1 MCYPE
6 PLPGNRAMANTKR
19 IGLRDL
25 RALGPNQEIWD
36 AAVAGFGARRRSG
49 TAVAFILMYRNAD
62 GRLKR
67 FTIGKLGSPWTP
79 DTARLEAVRLLGEV
93 AKGGDPAQDKQGRR
107 KADTVAELCD
117 LYLEDAEAGR
127 VLGRGGKPKKPG
139 TIAFDRGAIEG
150 HIKPLLGSRTVVSVT
165 KADIERFMHD
175 VAAGKTAATRKT
187 KPRGVS
193 RVRGGRG
200 IATRVVGLLDA
211 IFTYAVDHR
220 MRPDNPVSR
229 VRKCAEGR
237 RERRL
242 TDEEYEKLGAALE
255 RAAIWPAAVECMRF
269 LALTGWR
276 AGEALALRWH
286 DVDLVR
292 RVAVLSDTKS
302 GRSVRP
308 LSNAACDALRRMTW
322 IGDNALV
329 FPASRGDGVMSGFK
343 RFSRRIVAMAGLPRE
358 VTPHVLRHSFASLAA
373 DLGLSEP
380 TIGALI
386 GHKGNSVTSRY
397 LHGADAVLLAA
408 ADQVARRTAELMGET
423 QASAKVVELRAAS
436 A

>member
-1 MCYPE
+1 MK
-6 PLPGNRAMANTKR
+6 NTKR

-25 RALGPNQEIWD
+25 RALKPNQEIWD
-36 AAVAGFGARRRSG
+36 AAVAGFGARRRTG
-49 TAVAFILMYRNAD
+49 TTVAFVLMYRNAD
-62 GRLKR
+62 GRLR
-67 FTIGKLGSPWTP
+67 RHTIGRLGSPWTP

-117 LYLEDAEAGR
+117 LYVSDAEAGR
-127 VLGRGGKPKKPG
+127 ILGRGGRPKKPS
-139 TIAFDRGAIEG
+139 TVAFDRGAIEG

-165 KADIERFMHD
+165 KADIERFMHA
-175 VAAGKTAATRKT
+175 VADGKTASTRKT

-200 IATRVVGLLDA
+200 IATRVVGLMGGV
-211 IFTYAVDHR
+211 FTFAVDHQ

-229 VRKCAEGR
+229 VRKFAEGR

-242 TDEEYEKLGAALE
+242 TDEECAKLGAALTQ
-255 RAAIWPAAVECMRF
+255 ADATVWPAAVACMRF

-276 AGEALALRWH
+276 AGEALSLRWR

-292 RVAVLSDTKS
+292 RVAILPDTKS

-308 LSNAACDALRRMTW
+308 LSNAACDALKGMTRL
-322 IGDNALV
+322 GDDKLV
-329 FPASRGDGVMSGFK
+329 FPASRGDGMMSGFK
-343 RFSRRIVAMAGLPRE
+343 RFSRRIVAMAGLPRG

-380 TIGALI
+380 TVGALI
-386 GHKGNSVTSRY
+386 GHKGSSTTSRY
-397 LHGADAVLLAA
+397 MHSADAVLLAA
-408 ADQVARRTAELMGET
+408 ADQVARRTVELLGET
-423 QASAKVVELRAAS
+423 SSAAKVVELRAAS

>member
-1 MCYPE
+1 
-6 PLPGNRAMANTKR
+6 MANAKR

-25 RALGPNQEIWD
+25 KALKPNEEIWD
-36 AAVAGFGARRRSG
+36 GAVAGFGARRRSG
-49 TAVAFILMYRNAD
+49 TAVAFVLMYRNAD
-62 GRLKR
+62 GRLRR

-79 DTARLEAVRLLGEV
+79 DMAREEAVRILGEV
-93 AKGGDPAQDKQGRR
+93 VKGSDPAANKQNRR

-117 LYLEDAEAGR
+117 LYLADAEAGR
-127 VLGRGGKPKKPG
+127 ILGRGGKPKKPG

-150 HIKPLLGSRTVVSVT
+150 HIKRLIGSRAVPSIE
-165 KADIERFMHD
+165 KRDIEKFMHD
-175 VAAGKTAATRKT
+175 VASGKTAATRKT

-200 IATRVVGLLDA
+200 AATRVVGLLGG
-211 IFTYAVDHR
+211 IFTYAVDHK
-220 MRPDNPVSR
+220 MRADNPVSR
-229 VRKCAEGR
+229 VRKYAENR

-242 TDEEYEKLGAALE
+242 SDEEYTQFGAGLRQAE
-255 RAAIWPAAVECMRF
+255 AAMWPPAVACMRF

-276 AGEALALRWH
+276 AGEALGLRSR

-292 RVAVLSDTKS
+292 RTAFLPDSKT
-302 GRSVRP
+302 GRSMRP
-308 LSNAACDALRRMTW
+308 LSYAACDVLRSMTRLS
-322 IGDNALV
+322 DDTLV
-329 FPASRGDGVMSGFK
+329 FPATRGDGVMSGFK
-343 RFSRRIVAMAGLPRE
+343 RFSRRIIALSGLPRE

-386 GHKGNSVTSRY
+386 GHKGHSVTSRY
-397 LHGADAVLLAA
+397 MHGADGVLLAA
-408 ADQVARRTAELMGET
+408 ADAVARRTAELMGET
-423 QASAKVVELRAAS
+423 SPAAKVVELRSAS

>member
-1 MCYPE
+1 MV
-6 PLPGNRAMANTKR
+6 GSTAMANAKR

-25 RALGPNQEIWD
+25 KALGPNQEIWD
-36 AAVAGFGARRRSG
+36 GAVTGFGARRRSG
-49 TAVAFILMYRNAD
+49 TAVAFVLMYRNAE
-62 GRLKR
+62 GRFKR
-67 FTIGKLGSPWTP
+67 YTIGKVGSPWTP
-79 DTARLEAVRLLGEV
+79 NTARLEAVRLLGEV
-93 AKGGDPAQDKQGRR
+93 AKGGDPAADKQNQR
-107 KADTVAELCD
+107 KAETVAQLCD
-117 LYLEDAEAGR
+117 LYLADAEAGR
-127 VLGRGGKPKKPG
+127 VLGRSGKPKKPG

-175 VAAGKTAATRKT
+175 VAAGKTASTRKT

-200 IATRVVGLLDA
+200 IATRVVGLLGA

-229 VRKCAEGR
+229 VRKYAEGR

-242 TDEEYEKLGAALE
+242 SDDEYMRLGEGLRAAE
-255 RAAIWPAAVECMRF
+255 AAIWAAAVECMRF

-276 AGEALALRWH
+276 AGEALSLRWR
-286 DVDLVR
+286 DVDLAR

-308 LSNAACDALRRMTW
+308 LSNLACDALRRMTW
-322 IGDNALV
+322 TRNDALV
-329 FPASRGDGVMSGFK
+329 FPASRGDGAMSGFK

-380 TIGALI
+380 TIGAMI
-386 GHKGNSVTSRY
+386 GHKGHSVTSRY
-397 LHGADAVLLAA
+397 MHGADGVLLAA
-408 ADQVARRTAELMGET
+408 ADQVARRTGELMGDT
-423 QASAKVVELRAAS
+423 QPDGTIIPLKNSRA
-436 A
+436 

>member
-1 MCYPE
+1 
-6 PLPGNRAMANTKR
+6 MANTKR

-25 RALGPNQEIWD
+25 KALGPNQEIWD

-49 TAVAFILMYRNAD
+49 TAVAFVLMYRNAS
-62 GRLKR
+62 GRLR
-67 FTIGKLGSPWTP
+67 RHTIGRLGSPWTP

-93 AKGGDPAQDKQGRR
+93 AKGGDPAQDKQSRR

-175 VAAGKTAATRKT
+175 VAAGKTALTRKT
-187 KPRGVS
+187 RPRGVS
-193 RVRGGRG
+193 RIRGGRG
-200 IATRVVGLLDA
+200 IATRVVGLMGGV
-211 IFTYAVDHR
+211 FTFAVDHG
-220 MRPDNPVSR
+220 MRSDNPVSR
-229 VRKCAEGR
+229 VRKYAEGR

-242 TDEEYEKLGAALE
+242 TDEEYAKLGAAIG
-255 RAAIWPAAVECMRF
+255 RAAVWPAAVECMRF

-276 AGEALALRWH
+276 AGEALSLRWR

-322 IGDNALV
+322 IGDDELV

-343 RFSRRIVAMAGLPRE
+343 RFSRRIVATAALPRE

-386 GHKGNSVTSRY
+386 GHKGHSVTSRY

-408 ADQVARRTAELMGET
+408 ADQVARRTAELMGEA